1 MPQELRQSDGHN
13 GAVIG
18 IDLGGTK
25 LYGTVVWCAATP
37 WQPARSAICCRVSS
51 SWGSAMRGL
60 GKLEQAWQTDLLE
73 RPQETLEVK
82 DNRVEVLVRGGVSL
96 RLNWR
101 WKVDN
106 EK

>member
-1 MPQELRQSDGHN
+1 MAAGE
-13 GAVIG
+13 IG
-18 IDLGGTK
+18 YMLPGVQFLGQR
-25 LYGTVVWCAATP
+25 YE
-37 WQPARSAICCRVSS
+37 
-51 SWGSAMRGL
+51 GL